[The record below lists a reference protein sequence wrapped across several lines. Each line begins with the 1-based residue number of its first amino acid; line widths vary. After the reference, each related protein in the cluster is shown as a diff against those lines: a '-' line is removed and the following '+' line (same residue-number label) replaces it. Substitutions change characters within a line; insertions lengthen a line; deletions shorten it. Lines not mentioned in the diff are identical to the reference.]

1 MIKQAI
7 KELAVST
14 LIETLK
20 PYADDA
26 KDALMNTARDT
37 LESAITGRRTIE
49 EWAEIAIKG
58 VDKVKNKVVEQNGWK
73 YIGGKLNFQLSETTS
88 DKVVI
93 SYELYYQDSDK
104 NWQKVSAESDMYA
117 SNFTLE
123 ALEDIKTNGKVSY
136 EVE

>member
-1 MIKQAI
+1 MIKHAI

-20 PYADDA
+20 PYANDA

-37 LESAITGRRTIE
+37 LESAITGRRSIE

-123 ALEDIKTNGKVSY
+123 SLEDMKTNGKASY

>member
-20 PYADDA
+20 PYANDA

-37 LESAITGRRTIE
+37 LESAITGRRSIE

-73 YIGGKLNFQLSETTS
+73 YIGGKLNFQLSETIS

-93 SYELYYQDSDK
+93 FYELYYQDSDK

>member
-1 MIKQAI
+1 MIKHAI

-20 PYADDA
+20 PYANDA

-37 LESAITGRRTIE
+37 LESAITGRRSIE

-73 YIGGKLNFQLSETTS
+73 YIGGKLNFQLSEAIS

>member
-20 PYADDA
+20 PYANDA

-37 LESAITGRRTIE
+37 LESAITGRRSIE

-73 YIGGKLNFQLSETTS
+73 YIGGKLNFQLSETIS

>member
-20 PYADDA
+20 PYANDA

-37 LESAITGRRTIE
+37 LESAITGRRSIE

-73 YIGGKLNFQLSETTS
+73 YIGGKLNFQLSETIS

-104 NWQKVSAESDMYA
+104 NWQKVSTESDMYA

>member
-20 PYADDA
+20 PYANDA

-37 LESAITGRRTIE
+37 LESAITGRRSIE

-73 YIGGKLNFQLSETTS
+73 YIGGKLNFQLSETIS

-104 NWQKVSAESDMYA
+104 NWQRVSAESDMYA

>member
-7 KELAVST
+7 KDLAVST

-37 LESAITGRRTIE
+37 LESAITGRRSIE

-58 VDKVKNKVVEQNGWK
+58 VDKVKKKVVEQNGWK
-73 YIGGKLNFQLSETTS
+73 YIGGKLNFQLSETIS

-104 NWQKVSAESDMYA
+104 NWQKVSAESDMYV